1 MNKIDFAFLDS
12 GTGGIPYMLY
22 LRQKFPN
29 CNCVYLGDTANFPYG
44 EKSPKEITE
53 CAASSID
60 LILKKWNPKTIVIG
74 CNTISVT
81 ALSELRKL
89 FPFTPIVG
97 TVPAIKLAASLTK
110 NKRIGLLATNAT
122 VKHPYCQNLI
132 NNFASDCKVF
142 SLADPS
148 LISFVEKNLFN
159 SSEDEKINAVLSD
172 VNFFKKNDCDVII
185 LGCTHFTH
193 LAKEFSIAA
202 GPKIKVVD
210 SREGVAKQAIRVEN
224 SMVDFVVPA
233 STSATSAALAA
244 NTASTS
250 VKSAALVAK
259 KVAASATLD
268 GNAALLAEVLSLK
281 SFTFFV
287 TKANETEVQEY
298 KTLCK
303 NLNIPWG
310 GVIS

>member
-22 LRQKFPN
+22 LREKIPS
-29 CNCVYLGDTANFPYG
+29 CNCVYLGDTAHFPYG
-44 EKSPKEITE
+44 QKSPEEITE
-53 CAASSID
+53 CAALSID

-81 ALSELRKL
+81 ALDELRKL
-89 FPFTPIVG
+89 FPLTPIVG
-97 TVPAIKLAASLTK
+97 TVPAIKLAASVTK

-142 SLADPS
+142 SFADPD
-148 LISFVEKNLFN
+148 LISFVEKNLFK
-159 SSEDEKINAVLSD
+159 SSEDEKIKAVLPD
-172 VNFFKKNDCDVII
+172 VNFFKQNDCDVII

-193 LAKEFSIAA
+193 LAKEFALVASPEIQ
-202 GPKIKVVD
+202 IVD
-210 SREGVAKQAIRVEN
+210 SREGVVKQAIRVEN
-224 SMVDFVVPA
+224 SSAFADFENSA
-233 STSATSAALAA
+233 SLMKNLSASSQSFKSSAEIV
-244 NTASTS
+244 AS
-250 VKSAALVAK
+250 SAEVFAK
-259 KVAASATLD
+259 KVSTSETSE
-268 GNAALLAEVLSLK
+268 EVLPLK

-287 TKANETEVQEY
+287 TKANQNEINEY
-298 KTLCK
+298 KILCE

>member
-22 LRQKFPN
+22 LRQKIPN

-44 EKSPKEITE
+44 QKSPKEITE

-60 LILKKWNPKTIVIG
+60 LILRKWNPKTIVIG

-81 ALSELRKL
+81 ALDELRKL
-89 FPFTPIVG
+89 FPLTPIVG
-97 TVPAIKLAASLTK
+97 TVPAIKLAASVTK

-142 SLADPS
+142 SLADPD

-159 SSEDEKINAVLSD
+159 SSEDEKIKAVLSD
-172 VNFFKKNDCDVII
+172 VDFFKKNDCDVII

-202 GPKIKVVD
+202 GAKIKIVD
-210 SREGVAKQAIRVEN
+210 SREGVVRQAIRVEN
-224 SMVDFVVPA
+224 SA
-233 STSATSAALAA
+233 SLTRNLCVNFENSKTSAK
-244 NTASTS
+244 N
-250 VKSAALVAK
+250 
-259 KVAASATLD
+259 
-268 GNAALLAEVLSLK
+268 LAEISLENSNLK

-287 TKANETEVQEY
+287 TKANQTEINEY
-298 KTLCK
+298 KNLCE

-310 GVIS
+310 GVVS

>member
-22 LRQKFPN
+22 LRKKIPN
-29 CNCVYLGDTANFPYG
+29 CNCVYLGDTAHFPYG

-89 FPFTPIVG
+89 FPLTPIVG

-159 SSEDEKINAVLSD
+159 SSEDEKMNAVLSD
-172 VNFFKKNDCDVII
+172 VNFFKQNDCDVII

-193 LAKEFSIAA
+193 LAKEFSIVA
-202 GPKIKVVD
+202 GPKIQIVD
-210 SREGVAKQAIRVEN
+210 SREGVAKQAIRVEK
-224 SMVDFVVPA
+224 DF
-233 STSATSAALAA
+233 SKSETSKSSSESSAKDFKSSAE
-244 NTASTS
+244 SS
-250 VKSAALVAK
+250 SESSKKSAENFV
-259 KVAASATLD
+259 TLTK
-268 GNAALLAEVLSLK
+268 GLPEK

-287 TKANETEVQEY
+287 TKANDSEIQEY
-298 KTLCK
+298 KTLCE